1 MNKIALAATLLMA
14 PPLTVA
20 ETPNPAD
27 FAIVVHVQSS
37 RLGVTHDG
45 ISQDL
50 TATIDGKHYV
60 LEGSPT
66 HQDLLR
72 LGDYKAKL
80 IRQDESRPYEYRW
93 VYQFLF
99 ADGKTRE
106 FLVIGEDQ

>member
-1 MNKIALAATLLMA
+1 MNKIALAATLLLA
-14 PPLTVA
+14 PLLTVA

-27 FAIVVHVQSS
+27 FAI
-37 RLGVTHDG
+37 
-45 ISQDL
+45 
-50 TATIDGKHYV
+50 ATIGGKHYV